1 MRQRRTDLLDGQ
13 TLKIN
18 KKSVPRNNQVNLQ
31 NSR

>member
-1 MRQRRTDLLDGQ
+1 LLDGQ